1 MRTLPTSS
9 RTLMSSASVPTET
22 ETRWNHNLQFH
33 AWILRQMPHACE
45 SALDVGCGDGVLTTK
60 LASRSTHATGID
72 ISPEMIATA
81 RREAARGNI
90 TYVTGDVLSS
100 PLPADGF
107 DFVAVVAAIHHMP
120 LDAALARFARLMRP
134 GGVLAV
140 VGLAPNASP
149 ADYAMSAASVF
160 VSRLFR
166 IRRGWWSSPALRI
179 EPDMP
184 YSQIRSIARRMLP
197 GVVLRRRLF
206 FRYTLLWRKP

>member
-1 MRTLPTSS
+1 
-9 RTLMSSASVPTET
+9 
-22 ETRWNHNLQFH
+22 
-33 AWILRQMPHACE
+33 MPHACE

-60 LASRSTHATGID
+60 LATRSIHATGID

-81 RREAARGNI
+81 RRQAARRNI

-100 PLPADGF
+100 SLPADGF
-107 DFVAVVAAIHHMP
+107 DFVAVVAVIHHMR
-120 LDAALARFARLMRP
+120 LDAALARFAGLMRP

-140 VGLAPNASP
+140 VGLAQNTSP
-149 ADYAMSAASVF
+149 TDYAMSAASAF

-166 IRRGWWSSPALRI
+166 IRRGWWSSPALHI
-179 EPDMP
+179 EPVMP
-184 YSQIRSIARRMLP
+184 FSEIRMIARRVLP